1 MEKDY
6 KYLWPSGRLG
16 GSGMFFGLWGNKKKN
31 SRGRANDRLRV
42 VLMHD
47 RIGSS
52 AVCMEE
58 LREEL
63 MAVIARHVDMD
74 GRPEIN
80 ITSQG
85 RQSVLDINIPLR
97 SH

>member
-1 MEKDY
+1 M
-6 KYLWPSGRLG
+6 
-16 GSGMFFGLWGNKKKN
+16 FGLWGQKKKN

-52 AVCMEE
+52 AIQMEE

-63 MAVIARHVDMD
+63 MAVIARHVEIE
-74 GRPEIN
+74 GRPEIS

-85 RQSVLDINIPLR
+85 RQSILDINIPLR
-97 SH
+97 SS

>member
-1 MEKDY
+1 M
-6 KYLWPSGRLG
+6 
-16 GSGMFFGLWGNKKKN
+16 FGLWGNKKKN

-52 AVCMEE
+52 SLRMDE

-63 MAVIARHVDMD
+63 LAVIARHVDID
-74 GRPEIN
+74 GRPEIS